1 MQHDAPISSPGLPL
15 TQLARSAWL
24 VATLTWSLAWHGP
37 LRQH

>member
-1 MQHDAPISSPGLPL
+1 MPQTAPLSPPEISIPRYL
-15 TQLARSAWL
+15 RSAWL

>member
-1 MQHDAPISSPGLPL
+1 MLHDTPLSPSVGFPARLV
-15 TQLARSAWL
+15 RSAWV